1 MQNFKHKFPIQIR
14 FKDIDRMGHVNNAV
28 YLTFIETARVH
39 YFDSV
44 VGHGNKWSHQVGL
57 ILART
62 EIDYK
67 APVFMRDSIV
77 VYTRC
82 SRIGTKSI
90 TIEWAIVRDNNSS
103 EEVVAKGISVLVCYD
118 YDHNTTI
125 AVPAEHRQLL
135 ETYERQ
141 P

>member
-1 MQNFKHKFPIQIR
+1 VQNFKHKFPIQIR
-14 FKDIDRMGHVNNAV
+14 FKDIDKMGHVNNAV

-67 APVFMRDSIV
+67 APVFLRDSIV

-90 TIEWAIVRDNNSS
+90 TIDWAIVRENTPK
-103 EEVVAKGISVLVCYD
+103 EEIVAKGISVLVCYD
-118 YDHNTTI
+118 YEQNTTI
-125 AVPAEHRQLL
+125 AVPDEHRQLL
-135 ETYERQ
+135 EAYERVV
-141 P
+141 